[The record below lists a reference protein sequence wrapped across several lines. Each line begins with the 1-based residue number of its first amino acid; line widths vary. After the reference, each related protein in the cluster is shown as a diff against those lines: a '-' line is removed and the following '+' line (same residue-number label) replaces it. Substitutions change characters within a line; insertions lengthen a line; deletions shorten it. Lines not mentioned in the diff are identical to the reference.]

1 MANARIKRDTSA
13 TRDLDDRL
21 ASRAGEVVA
30 SRNSAS
36 EADLARKERLDA
48 FRDKWANS
56 ALPDLPKDIIPGFH
70 LCWLSTT
77 NTYDSIDKRMALG
90 YEPVKAGELGKGFEA
105 LGKMSS
111 GKFEGCV
118 SCNEMVLFKLPEDVY
133 QEVMRML
140 HLEDPLEHQRNI
152 TAQVRDTAQGNKGGR
167 SVLEGGL
174 LEMEKETAKANNKD
188 IRFS

>member
-1 MANARIKRDTSA
+1 MANARIKRD
-13 TRDLDDRL
+13 LDDRL
-21 ASRAGEVVA
+21 IDRATEVKDRANNV
-30 SRNSAS
+30 S
-36 EADLARKERLDA
+36 ESDLARRERLDA

-56 ALPDLPKDIIPGFH
+56 ALPDLPAGVIPGMH

-90 YEPVKAGELGKGFEA
+90 YEPVKAGELGKGFEG

-118 SCNEMVLFKLPEDVY
+118 SCNEMVLFKLPEDIY

-152 TAQVRDTAQGNKGGR
+152 TANVRDTAQGNKGGR

-174 LEMEKETAKANNKD
+174 LEMEKETAKANSN
-188 IRFS
+188 IRFQ

>member
-1 MANARIKRDTSA
+1 MNTRIKRDVE
-13 TRDLDDRL
+13 DRL
-21 ASRAGEVVA
+21 AERVLEVKA
-30 SRNSAS
+30 RS
-36 EADLARKERLDA
+36 ESSEDLSNRERIEA
-48 FRDKWANS
+48 FRDKWQNS
-56 ALPDLPKDIIPGFH
+56 ALPDIPKDAIPGMH

-90 YEPVKAGELGKGFEA
+90 YEPVKAVELGKGFET

-118 SCNEMVLFKLPEDVY
+118 SCNEMVLFKIPEEIY
-133 QEVMRML
+133 QEVMRMM

-152 TAQVRDTAQGNKGGR
+152 TSQVRSTAQEGKGGR
-167 SVLEGGL
+167 SILEGGI
-174 LEMEKETAKANNKD
+174 LEMEKETKRANSN

>member
-1 MANARIKRDTSA
+1 MANPRNKRD
-13 TRDLDDRL
+13 LEDRL
-21 ASRAGEVVA
+21 QERVDEVV
-30 SRNSAS
+30 STRSNIS
-36 EADLARKERLDA
+36 DDDKARRERLDA

-56 ALPDLPKDIIPGFH
+56 ALPDLPEGIIPGFH

-77 NTYDSIDKRMALG
+77 NNYDSIDKRMALG
-90 YEPVKAGELGKGFEA
+90 YEPVKAAELGKGFET

-118 SCNEMVLFKLPEDVY
+118 SCNEMVLFKIPEEIY

-152 TAQVRDTAQGNKGGR
+152 TSQVRGAAETGKGGR
-167 SVLEGGL
+167 SLLEGGL
-174 LEMEKETAKANNKD
+174 LEMEKESAKAKQS
-188 IRFS
+188 IRFD

>member
-1 MANARIKRDTSA
+1 MANTRIKRDTSA

-21 ASRAGEVVA
+21 ANRAGEVIA
-30 SRNSAS
+30 SRNTAP
-36 EADLARKERLDA
+36 EADIARRERLDA

-90 YEPVKAGELGKGFEA
+90 YEPVKAGELGRGFEA

-152 TAQVRDTAQGNKGGR
+152 TAQVRDTAQSNKGGR

-174 LEMEKETAKANNKD
+174 LEMEKETAKANNTN

>member
-1 MANARIKRDTSA
+1 MANTRIKRDTSA

-21 ASRAGEVVA
+21 ANRAGEVVA
-30 SRNSAS
+30 SRNTAP
-36 EADLARKERLDA
+36 EADIARRERLDA

-90 YEPVKAGELGKGFEA
+90 YEPVKAGDLGRGFEA

-118 SCNEMVLFKLPEDVY
+118 SCNEMVLFKLPEEIY

-152 TAQVRDTAQGNKGGR
+152 TANVRSTAKDGKGGR
-167 SVLEGGL
+167 SILEGGI
-174 LEMEKETAKANNKD
+174 LEMEKEAAKANSN
-188 IRFS
+188 IRFQ

>member
-1 MANARIKRDTSA
+1 MNTRIKRDV
-13 TRDLDDRL
+13 DDRL
-21 ASRAGEVVA
+21 AERVLEVKA
-30 SRNSAS
+30 RS
-36 EADLARKERLDA
+36 ESSEDLSNRERIEA
-48 FRDKWANS
+48 FRDKWQNS
-56 ALPDLPKDIIPGFH
+56 ALPDIPKDAIPGMH

-90 YEPVKAGELGKGFEA
+90 YEPVKAAELGKGFET

-118 SCNEMVLFKLPEDVY
+118 SCNEMVLFKIPEEVY
-133 QEVMRML
+133 QEVMRMM

-152 TAQVRDTAQGNKGGR
+152 TSQVRSTAQEGKGGR
-167 SVLEGGL
+167 SILEGGI
-174 LEMEKETAKANNKD
+174 LEMEKETKRASSN

>member
-1 MANARIKRDTSA
+1 MANTRIK
-13 TRDLDDRL
+13 RDLDDRML
-21 ASRAGEVVA
+21 DRAQEVRDRASFTDPDEK
-30 SRNSAS
+30 
-36 EADLARKERLDA
+36 ARRERLDA
-48 FRDKWANS
+48 FRDRWQNS
-56 ALPDLPKDIIPGFH
+56 ALPEIPKDLLPGFH

-90 YEPVKAGELGKGFEA
+90 YEPVKASELGKGFEG

-118 SCNEMVLFKLPEDVY
+118 SCNEMVLFKLPEDIY

-174 LEMEKETAKANNKD
+174 LEMEKDTAKANNKN

>member
-1 MANARIKRDTSA
+1 MNTRIK
-13 TRDLDDRL
+13 RDLDDRL
-21 ASRAGEVVA
+21 EDRVAEVKQRTTA
-30 SRNSAS
+30 NEDDIKR
-36 EADLARKERLDA
+36 RERLEA
-48 FRDKWANS
+48 FRDKWQNS

-77 NTYDSIDKRMALG
+77 NQYDSIDKRLALG
-90 YEPVKAGELGKGFEA
+90 YEPVKAAELGKGFES

-118 SCNEMVLFKLPEDVY
+118 SCNEMVLFKLPEEIY

-152 TAQVRDTAQGNKGGR
+152 TANVRSSSQEGKGGR
-167 SVLEGGL
+167 SILEGGI
-174 LEMEKETAKANNKD
+174 LEMEKEAAKANSNV
-188 IRFS
+188 RFS

>member
-1 MANARIKRDTSA
+1 MANARIKRDI
-13 TRDLDDRL
+13 DDRL
-21 ASRAGEVVA
+21 ADRVAEVKE
-30 SRNSAS
+30 RNTAS
-36 EADLARKERLDA
+36 EEDIQRRERIDA

-56 ALPDLPKDIIPGFH
+56 ALPEIPQDAVPGFH

-77 NTYDSIDKRMALG
+77 NQYDSIDKRIALG
-90 YEPVKAGELGKGFEA
+90 YEPVKAAELGKGFET

-118 SCNEMVLFKLPEDVY
+118 SCNEMVLFKIPEEIY

-152 TAQVRDTAQGNKGGR
+152 TASVRGSSQENKGGR
-167 SVLEGGL
+167 SILEGGI
-174 LEMEKETAKANNKD
+174 LEMEKQANKANSNV
-188 IRFS
+188 RF

>member
-1 MANARIKRDTSA
+1 MANTRIK
-13 TRDLDDRL
+13 RDLDDRL
-21 ASRAGEVVA
+21 ADRIQEVKDRTTLDSSSIA
-30 SRNSAS
+30 HR
-36 EADLARKERLDA
+36 ERLDA

-56 ALPDLPKDIIPGFH
+56 ALPDIPKDSIPGMH

-90 YEPVKAGELGKGFEA
+90 YEPVKAAELGKSFEG
-105 LGKMSS
+105 LGKMNS

-133 QEVMRML
+133 QEVMKML

-152 TAQVRDTAQGNKGGR
+152 TAQVRSTAQEGKGGR
-167 SVLEGGL
+167 SILEGGI
-174 LEMEKETAKANNKD
+174 LEMEKEAQKANSN
-188 IRFS
+188 IRFQ

>member
-1 MANARIKRDTSA
+1 MANTRIK
-13 TRDLDDRL
+13 RDLDDRI
-21 ASRAGEVVA
+21 ADRVSEVKERANNA
-30 SRNSAS
+30 NPN
-36 EADLARKERLDA
+36 DLARRERLDA

-56 ALPDLPKDIIPGFH
+56 ALPDLPDGAIPGMH

-90 YEPVKAGELGKGFEA
+90 YEPVKASELGKGFEG

-133 QEVMRML
+133 QEVMHML
-140 HLEDPLEHQRNI
+140 HLEDPIEHQRNI

-174 LEMEKETAKANNKD
+174 LEMEKDAAKANNN